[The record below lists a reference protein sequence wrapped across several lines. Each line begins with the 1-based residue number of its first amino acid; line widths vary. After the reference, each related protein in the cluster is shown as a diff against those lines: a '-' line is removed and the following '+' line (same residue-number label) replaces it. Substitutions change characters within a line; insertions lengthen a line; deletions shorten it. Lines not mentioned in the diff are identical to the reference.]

1 MKILMIAPEPF
12 FEPRGTPF
20 SEYYRIKALSELGHQ
35 IDLVTY
41 PIGEDKDIDGL
52 KIIRAKTPFNIKKVK
67 TGPSAAK
74 LVLDFFLFFKA
85 WKQLRKGKYDL
96 IHTHEEANIMGV
108 FFNKL
113 SKVPHLYDMHSSLV
127 QQMDNFKFT
136 TSGMIKGVFKI
147 VEKMSLKNAASAI
160 VICKSLFDHAAEI
173 TSPDKLVMIENFID
187 DTPEQLDTER
197 LAALEKELGK
207 DKKKLIIYT
216 GTLEKYQ
223 GIPFLLKAFS
233 LLDENYKL
241 VLVGGKPYQVDETRE
256 EAESLG
262 VSERVHMT
270 GRLPFDNIPYYL
282 AAADALVSPRILGT
296 NIPLKIYQYLKSGTP
311 VVATDLYTHTQTLTD
326 KISILPKPEPED
338 FAQGIRGAVSE
349 KGVEVARGASQFCK
363 ENYSKERYL
372 ELVSEVVNKAVK

>member
-20 SEYYRIKALSELGHQ
+20 SEYYRIKALSELGHE

-41 PIGEDKDIDGL
+41 PIGEDKNIKNL
-52 KIIRAKTPFNIKKVK
+52 KIIRANTPFNIKKVK
-67 TGPSAAK
+67 TGPSGAK

-136 TSGMIKGVFKI
+136 TSGLIKGVFKI
-147 VEKMSLKNAASAI
+147 VEKLSLRNAASAI

-173 TSPDKLVMIENFID
+173 TDSEKLVMIENFID
-187 DTPEQLDTER
+187 DTPERLDSER
-197 LAALEKELGK
+197 LSSLEKELGK
-207 DKKKLIIYT
+207 GEKKLITYT

-223 GIPFLLKAFS
+223 GIPFLLKSFA
-233 LLDENYKL
+233 LLDDSYKL
-241 VLVGGKPYQVDETRE
+241 VLVGGKPYQVEETRK
-256 EAESLG
+256 EAKALG
-262 VSERVHMT
+262 IADRVHMT
-270 GRLPFDNIPYYL
+270 GRLPFDHIPYHL

-326 KISILPKPEPED
+326 DISILCKPEPEA
-338 FAQGIRGAVSE
+338 FAQGIKDAVSE
-349 KGVEVARGASQFCK
+349 KGSRVAKGASAFCR

-372 ELVSEVVNKAVK
+372 QLVDEVVKKAVK